1 MKFITVNTLETD
13 EGGYDTVHINVE
25 HIVTISDWWV
35 EKKVKWKDGSGICGF
50 ENLELPVAKILL
62 SNGSEI
68 ICDES
73 VEIIEKEFKE
83 FFKQY

>member
-35 EKKVKWKDGSGICGF
+35 EKKVKWKDGSGISGF

-73 VEIIEKEFKE
+73 VEMIEKEFKE